1 MGEWLGLVGALAGTA
16 VGGFVT
22 YKVAGQKNAHER
34 KAERDRRLITACEA
48 IHELLAA
55 LSHQTGS
62 LSLGVIGD
70 LGYGAKFNADR
81 FKEKIQLDRL
91 RMMVDFYM
99 PALQR
104 DIELIQVEF
113 GIVGRAVAE
122 VILQKER
129 TDEWKN
135 ETVKSAMAANQ
146 RMGALSLA
154 AQEKLAAVFRAE
166 LAADS

>member
-1 MGEWLGLVGALAGTA
+1 MGEWLGLIGALAGTA

-34 KAERDRRLITACEA
+34 KAEKDRRLITACEA

-55 LSHQTGS
+55 LSHQTGN
-62 LSLGVIGD
+62 LSFGVIGD
-70 LGYGAKFNADR
+70 IGYGSKFDADR

-91 RMMVDFYM
+91 RMMVDFYV
-99 PALQR
+99 PALQPDIKLIR
-104 DIELIQVEF
+104 DEF
-113 GIVGRAVAE
+113 EIVSRAVAE
-122 VILQKER
+122 VILQRER
-129 TDEWKN
+129 TDEWKH
-135 ETVKSAMAANQ
+135 ETVMSAALANQ

-154 AQEKLAAVFRAE
+154 AQEKLAASFRAE